1 MRVLF
6 EITNMT
12 TGARH
17 FALHENCETPRDA
30 IREVEAAVGEVKADE
45 VKMVVTREMRPE
57 APIEHFFIAHEIQH
71 DGTWQPHN
79 ETLWLF
85 KPN

>member
-6 EITNMT
+6 EITNVT
-12 TGARH
+12 TGVRH
-17 FALHENCETPRDA
+17 FALHENCETPRSVM
-30 IREVEAAVGEVKADE
+30 REVETALGELKEDE
-45 VKMVVTREMRPE
+45 VKWIVTREMRPG
-57 APIEHFFIAHEIQH
+57 APLESFFKAHEFAH
-71 DGTWQPHN
+71 GGTWLPHN